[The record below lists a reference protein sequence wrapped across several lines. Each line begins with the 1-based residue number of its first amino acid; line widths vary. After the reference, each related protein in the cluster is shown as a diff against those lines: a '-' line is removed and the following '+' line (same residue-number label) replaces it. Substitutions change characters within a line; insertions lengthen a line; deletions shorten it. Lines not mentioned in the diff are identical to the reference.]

1 MSSVLWAEGKPY
13 NGGMVYR
20 MKRMVRLGAY
30 LIIVWVVFVTAF
42 RAVTFGHAE
51 EDARGGAVFVTAEA
65 LDPAEGEWIVCL
77 SRGLCELA
85 GERDLALLIN
95 LEASEGYTVEAVE
108 PGEGA
113 EGLTLTVGTLPARS
127 VAVLLDGRI
136 QAGAEGAILR
146 VKLSF
151 AEEDEPLQGGYMGV
165 TGGRYGEFAL
175 YTRNEAGEVE
185 LIPLVW
191 MSGREEETEDVTA
204 ETAAEPEETAAEERD
219 TVGAVTRESDETET
233 VEPRPIDRFLGC
245 RETAVKEGRF
255 AVQFLFSGSG
265 RDTPVICLEG
275 GGVLSL
281 EVTYMEDGVSFCTFR
296 GMDGEGS
303 YVFWVYTEQE
313 WISVRYEKGR
323 FCGFSQNTAHQ
334 GVKNTPTSART
345 AYFYNAFKKIP

>member
-1 MSSVLWAEGKPY
+1 M
-13 NGGMVYR
+13 
-20 MKRMVRLGAY
+20 
-30 LIIVWVVFVTAF
+30 
-42 RAVTFGHAE
+42 
-51 EDARGGAVFVTAEA
+51 
-65 LDPAEGEWIVCL
+65 CL
-77 SRGLCELA
+77 SRGLYELA

-127 VAVLLDGRI
+127 VAVLLDGRV

-146 VKLSF
+146 VKLSCGG
-151 AEEDEPLQGGYMGV
+151 EDEPLQGGYMGV

-204 ETAAEPEETAAEERD
+204 ETVTEGEETAAEERD

-281 EVTYMEDGVSFCTFR
+281 EVTYREDGVSFCTFR
-296 GMDGEGS
+296 GLDGEGS
-303 YVFWVYTEQE
+303 YVFGVYTEQG

-334 GVKNTPTSART
+334 GVRNTPTSART
-345 AYFYNAFKKIP
+345 AYFYNAFKKTP

>member
-1 MSSVLWAEGKPY
+1 
-13 NGGMVYR
+13 
-20 MKRMVRLGAY
+20 MVRLAVF
-30 LIIVWVVFVTAF
+30 LIAVWMGSVTASW
-42 RAVTFGHAE
+42 AVTFGYAE
-51 EDARGGAVFVTAEA
+51 EAGEENIAAVTVTAEVM
-65 LDPAEGEWIVCL
+65 DPVCGEWAVCL
-77 SRGLCELA
+77 SHSLYELA
-85 GERDLALLIN
+85 GERDLALLVTV
-95 LEASEGYTVEAVE
+95 EAAEGYTVEAVGL
-108 PGEGA
+108 GEGA
-113 EGLTLTVGTLPARS
+113 EGLTLTVGEHPAGS
-127 VAVLLDGRI
+127 VSVLLDGRVRR
-136 QAGAEGAILR
+136 GAEGKILR
-146 VKLSF
+146 IKLGVS
-151 AEEDEPLQGGYMGV
+151 EEKQPIQGGYMDV
-165 TGGRYGEFAL
+165 TGGKYGEFAL

-204 ETAAEPEETAAEERD
+204 ETVTEGEETAAEERD

-281 EVTYMEDGVSFCTFR
+281 EVTYREDGVSFCTFR
-296 GMDGEGS
+296 GLDGEGS
-303 YVFWVYTEQE
+303 YVFWVYTEQG

-334 GVKNTPTSART
+334 GVRNTPTCART